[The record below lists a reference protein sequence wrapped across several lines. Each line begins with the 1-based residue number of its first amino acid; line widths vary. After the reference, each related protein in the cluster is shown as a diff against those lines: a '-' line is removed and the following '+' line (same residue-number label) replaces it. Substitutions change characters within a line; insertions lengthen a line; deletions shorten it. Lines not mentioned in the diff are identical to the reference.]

1 MIRKFIVSPLFV
13 FILQIVNAQKIATIE
28 DSIANYFNEIKIAT
42 KKHTLL
48 WNKNLYGPILL
59 VNPDTRRVYA
69 NAPDSVG
76 ILQPSRSVYSGILPR
91 NINIANTAIHWNGKD
106 WAMILLPHLPQTK
119 QDRIDLMAHELFHKA
134 QPSLGFKPLD
144 PINNHLNEKDGRVYL
159 RLELEALKMALTSTT
174 SSEIKMNITHA
185 LYFRKYRYSIYPAAD
200 SMENMLEL
208 NEGLA
213 EFTGIMMRGGN
224 KVQLVEH
231 FKQNINTFLTNPTFV
246 RSFVY
251 QTIPIYGYLLQTQ
264 KKHWNKD
271 INANSHLT
279 NYFIKAFEISFPD
292 NLKKSVLTLSNQ
304 YNGSA
309 ILDEE
314 TKREERVK
322 KLIVE
327 YKYKFIEQPHFEIR
341 FEKMNI
347 SFDPRNIIPIDD
359 KGTVYP
365 TIRVTDKW
373 GILEVSDGA
382 LISPNWDKIS
392 ITNPTDLEE
401 KNIKGVGWVLTL
413 NDGYALEKE
422 PDGNYKLLK
431 K

>member
-1 MIRKFIVSPLFV
+1 MIRKVIVSLF
-13 FILQIVNAQKIATIE
+13 FIFIIQIVNAQKIATIE
-28 DSIANYFNEIKIAT
+28 DSITNYFNEIKIAT

-48 WNKNLYGPILL
+48 WDKNLYGPILL
-59 VNPDTRRVYA
+59 VNPVTRKAYA
-69 NAPDSVG
+69 NVPDSAG
-76 ILQPSRSVYSGILPR
+76 ILQSNGSVYRGILPN
-91 NINIANTAIHWNGKD
+91 NINIANTAIHWNGND
-106 WAMILLPHLPQTK
+106 WAMILLPHLPETR
-119 QDRIDLMAHELFHKA
+119 QDRINLMAHELFHRA

-174 SSEIKMNITHA
+174 IFEIKKNITNA
-185 LYFRKYRYSIYPAAD
+185 LYFRKYRYLIYPAAD
-200 SMENMLEL
+200 STENMLEL

-213 EFTGIMMRGGN
+213 EYTGVMMRGGN
-224 KVQLVEH
+224 KIQLIEH

-251 QTIPIYGYLLQTQ
+251 QTTPIYGYILQTQ
-264 KKHWNKD
+264 KEHWNKD

-279 NYFIKAFEISFPD
+279 NYFIKAFAISFPD
-292 NLKKSVLTLSNQ
+292 DLKKSVLTLSNK

-309 ILDEE
+309 IIDEE
-314 TKREERVK
+314 IKREERIK
-322 KLIVE
+322 KLIAE
-327 YKYKFIEQPHFEIR
+327 YKFKFLEQPHFEIR

-347 SFDPRNIIPIDD
+347 SFDPRNMMPIDD

-365 TIRVTDKW
+365 TIRVTDNW

-382 LISPNWDKIS
+382 LISANWDKIS
-392 ITNPTDLEE
+392 ITNPTELEK
-401 KNIKGVGWVLTL
+401 KNIKGIGWVLTL
-413 NDGYALEKE
+413 NDGYAVEKD
-422 PDGNYKLLK
+422 PDGDYKLLK